1 VPAPSTYDFAISR
14 VVPRVERDE
23 FLNAGAIAFCRTQR
37 YLEAAIDL
45 DVRRLAVLAP
55 HIDPEEVQRHLA
67 TITLICRG
75 GPDAGPIGALS
86 PAERFHWLVAPRST
100 VIQTSPVHCGLC
112 DDPAA
117 ALARLMVTM
126 VRLP

>member
-1 VPAPSTYDFAISR
+1 VI
-14 VVPRVERDE
+14 V
-23 FLNAGAIAFCRTQR
+23 FCRTRR

-45 DVRRLAVLAP
+45 DVQRLAALAP
-55 HIDPEEVQRHLA
+55 DLDPAEVQRHLA
-67 TITLICRG
+67 TITQICRG
-75 GPDAGPIGALS
+75 GRAAGPIGALS
-86 PAERFHWLVAPRST
+86 PAERFHWLVSPRST

-117 ALARLMVTM
+117 VLARLLAVM